1 METIQLY
8 KSSDGL
14 FTGTQEEVEN
24 YEAEKLNKEKIEVEK
39 VAKQDEI
46 KTKLTE
52 LNDLIKSYQE
62 DYSVIPC
69 TPTHLFNISGDLNTL
84 YCALLGLN

>member
-1 METIQLY
+1 MEVIQLY

-24 YEAEKLNKEKIEVEK
+24 YEEEKLNKEQIKVEK
-39 VAKQDEI
+39 LTRQEEI

-52 LNDLIKSYQE
+52 LHDLIKLYQE

-69 TPTHLFNISGDLNTL
+69 TPTHLFNIDGDLNTL
-84 YCALLGLN
+84 YVALLGIE